1 MRFRRETISVEEAR
15 ERLLAR
21 AMVMPQESI
30 DWEDAVGRIVATDL
44 HATCALPPFD
54 RSAMDGYAVRS
65 ADTAGA
71 SPEATVTLRVVETVL
86 AGDVPRKQLGPG
98 EAARIMTGGMIPA
111 GADCVIMFEQ
121 TVNPGEVAET
131 VALKKA
137 GKPGENI
144 IKQAEEVA
152 EQQIVLK
159 KGERINPGTVAV
171 LATFGY
177 VQVPVIRK
185 PRIGILST
193 GNELVGADQPL
204 VPGKIRDSNT
214 PMLSALIREAGG
226 IPVRFPRLP
235 DEYGLTVQEI
245 ETAMAQVDVLITTGG
260 VSVGDMDMVAA
271 FVDRDDVE
279 LLFNRVAMRPGSP
292 TTAAA
297 YQGKLLCGLS
307 GNPGACYIG
316 FELFIRPLLYKLTG
330 KPHVEPRQMQA
341 ILASDYLK
349 PCPYPRYLRGK
360 LSAVGS
366 TLYAYPDALD
376 KSAPL
381 SSLKDT
387 ECLIVIPAGGRG
399 LQANETVTVIP
410 TGWVS

>member
-15 ERLLAR
+15 NRLLAR
-21 AMVMPQESI
+21 ASVMPQENVE
-30 DWEDAVGRIVATDL
+30 WEEAVGRILATDL
-44 HATCALPPFD
+44 TATYALPPFD

-65 ADTAGA
+65 TDTADA
-71 SPEATVTLRVVETVL
+71 SVDAPVTLRVMETVL
-86 AGDVPRKQLGPG
+86 AGDVPQKQLGQG
-98 EAARIMTGGMIPA
+98 EAARIMTGGMIPD

-121 TVNPGEVAET
+121 TVNPGELAET

-144 IKQAEEVA
+144 IKKAEEVA

-159 KGERINPGTVAV
+159 KGEAINPGTVAV

-177 VQVPVIRK
+177 VEVPVIRK

-193 GNELVGADQPL
+193 GNELIGADQPL

-226 IPVRFPRLP
+226 IPVRFPRMA
-235 DEYGLTVQEI
+235 DEYGQTAQAI
-245 ETAMAQVDVLITTGG
+245 EQAMEQVDVLITTGG
-260 VSVGDMDMVAA
+260 VSVGDMDMIAA
-271 FVDRDDVE
+271 FVDRKDVE

-292 TTAAA
+292 TTAASF
-297 YQGKLLCGLS
+297 QGKLLCGLS
-307 GNPGACYIG
+307 GNPGACYVG
-316 FELFIRPLLYKLTG
+316 FELFIRPLLYKMTG
-330 KPHVEPRQMQA
+330 KPHYEPRPMQA
-341 ILASDYLK
+341 VLASDYLK

-360 LSAVGS
+360 LFTVGS
-366 TLYAYPDALD
+366 TLCAHPDALD

-410 TGWVS
+410 TGWFS